1 MDIFPASIE
10 QFKNRPQ
17 HEIDAVMARSKM
29 EQLLQGSTFLS
40 AGQVSHRAGLIID
53 GVVRIFNINEKG
65 EERTLGFAAEG
76 DFIIDIE
83 SFRDRK
89 PSLRNWEAITPVKIL
104 IWEREDMKWIGVEL
118 PAWTNLM
125 SSLVQKTLYNR
136 TLELFEMLEDN
147 ATTRYVKFT
156 QRYPHI
162 LPRVSLRHVAN
173 YLGIAPQSLS
183 RIRQQLTGSDRKINK

>member
-1 MDIFPASIE
+1 MDIFPASFE
-10 QFKNRPQ
+10 QFKHRPQ
-17 HEIDAVMARSKM
+17 HEIDAVMGRSKM

-40 AGQVSHRAGLIID
+40 AGQVSHRAGLIVD

-89 PSLRNWEAITPVKIL
+89 PSLRNWEAITQVKIL
-104 IWEREDMKWIGVEL
+104 IWEREDMKWIGIEL

-125 SSLVQKTLYNR
+125 SNLVQKTLYSR

-147 ATTRYVKFT
+147 ATTRYQKFI
-156 QRYPHI
+156 QRHPHI
-162 LPRVSLRHVAN
+162 LHRVSLRHVAN

-183 RIRQQLTGSDRKINK
+183 RIRHQLSVADRKSNK

>member
-1 MDIFPASIE
+1 
-10 QFKNRPQ
+10 
-17 HEIDAVMARSKM
+17 M

-89 PSLRNWEAITPVKIL
+89 PSSRNWEAITPVKIL